1 MIALQWKRQEPA
13 LIFFSFY
20 RFITYK
26 LPKLKSTHDYVS
38 QGIGYVYM
46 DSETNDFRM
55 PDKPI
60 NSSTSAV
67 GHTLQQIYHQSSLGY
82 IMYNDEDAT
91 GTPKGTQELL
101 SGVGGKA
108 WRRGLEGGRDDP
120 LLSVSFHEHYL

>member
-1 MIALQWKRQEPA
+1 MERPQPA

-67 GHTLQQIYHQSSLGY
+67 GYTLQQIYHQSSLGY

-91 GTPKGTQELL
+91 GTPKGTPR
-101 SGVGGKA
+101 VTTWGG
-108 WRRGLEGGRDDP
+108 W
-120 LLSVSFHEHYL
+120 